1 MLRSCTL
8 PLIYRRGDSALGEF
22 KPKFPKFFLKR
33 SVFFFCRKRGKP
45 LLHNLRL
52 MTALWAS

>member
-8 PLIYRRGDSALGEF
+8 PSIYRRGDSALGEF

-33 SVFFFCRKRGKP
+33 SVLFCRKRGKP

>member
-1 MLRSCTL
+1 MLRSYTL

-33 SVFFFCRKRGKP
+33 SVLFCRKRGKP